1 MCAHP
6 LLLDPAGPVYIAALM
21 AADRTPTTLHLIGYA
36 SSKVFGHHSA
46 PCRDA
51 DDSAGCGAMLCCLLP
66 ATGTPDCVLIYQY
79 RAVTIHLLGILLYVS
94 LQRPLAAAVLVA
106 GGADAMALSSSALTA
121 VSRQ

>member
-1 MCAHP
+1 
-6 LLLDPAGPVYIAALM
+6 
-21 AADRTPTTLHLIGYA
+21 
-36 SSKVFGHHSA
+36 
-46 PCRDA
+46 
-51 DDSAGCGAMLCCLLP
+51 MLCCLLP